1 MKIDVL
7 TLFRMGLI
15 GAAHGWGQ
23 NGLSSKNL
31 SHISYNN
38 EIWHSLPHLL
48 SLQKYINHVA
58 YPLRSADISIFSTE
72 ISSFCYIKKLK
83 FKLHFNTW
91 FLILVTLFQ
100 SLKLVLWNMVAILMM
115 PAKLAN
121 AGLWRNRFF
130 PWRRQQKS
138 KLSPGSYYIADV
150 VMWPKS
156 IINSIF
162 LGIWPEKPFFE
173 GALVQVQ

>member
-91 FLILVTLFQ
+91 FLIPVILCFSLWSLFYETWLQFWWCLQNWLMQVCDVIVSFHGVANKNQNYHLDHIILQMSSCDQ
-100 SLKLVLWNMVAILMM
+100 SL
-115 PAKLAN
+115 
-121 AGLWRNRFF
+121 
-130 PWRRQQKS
+130 S
-138 KLSPGSYYIADV
+138 
-150 VMWPKS
+150 
-156 IINSIF
+156 
-162 LGIWPEKPFFE
+162 
-173 GALVQVQ
+173 

>member
-38 EIWHSLPHLL
+38 EIWHSLPHLQ
-48 SLQKYINHVA
+48 SLQKYVNHVA
-58 YPLRSADISIFSTE
+58 YPLRSAYISIFSTE

-83 FKLHFNTW
+83 FKLRFNTW
-91 FLILVTLFQ
+91 FLIPVTLFQ
-100 SLKLVLWNMVAILMM
+100 SVLWNMVAFLMM

-121 AGLWRNRFF
+121 ADLLKIQVFSN
-130 PWRRQQKS
+130 KVC
-138 KLSPGSYYIADV
+138 DV
-150 VMWPKS
+150 IVSFHGVANKNQNYHLDH
-156 IINSIF
+156 II
-162 LGIWPEKPFFE
+162 L
-173 GALVQVQ
+173 